1 MCKPLS
7 EMVFE
12 ILMTQALVVLTT
24 LPEYASALKLAED
37 LVGTGLAACVNI
49 LPPMTSVYEWKGKLE
64 RGQEHQLVIK
74 TSAARYPELEARIR
88 RNHPYE
94 LPEIIALP
102 IERGLKDYLDW
113 VATQTLKSIS

>member
-1 MCKPLS
+1 
-7 EMVFE
+7 
-12 ILMTQALVVLTT
+12 MTQALIVLTT
-24 LPEYASALKLAED
+24 LPKYASALKLAED

-64 RGQEHQLVIK
+64 QGQEHQLVIK
-74 TSAARYPELEARIR
+74 TSAACYPELEACIL

-102 IERGLKDYLDW
+102 VETGLAAYLGW